1 MKSLERARRAA
12 RDPFRVASWV
22 AMLLLIPV
30 SARLAFDV
38 GIVWDEEA
46 SATYG
51 DKVLAWFRS
60 GFTDRGALDYADLYL

>member
-1 MKSLERARRAA
+1 
-12 RDPFRVASWV
+12 
-22 AMLLLIPV
+22 MLLLIPV